1 MVRRN
6 KGEGTI
12 YQHPGRRG
20 YRAQVTLKDGRK
32 IAKQFKTSTAASAW
46 IRDQHTRDTQGL
58 FSAGSSTTLEE
69 WMEGYLKEREFTR
82 RPSTM
87 ATDRVHW
94 SKHFG
99 AIREVRLHD
108 LDALTIRRWLEALQR
123 SFVTD
128 QRPDGQP
135 HTLRICYSL
144 LRSSLAAA
152 VERDALDVSP
162 MAKVKRPQVPR
173 PEPKYLRPDELKLV
187 LHHLYET
194 GDPREMAVQLMVRL
208 GLRRGEALGLTWQD
222 VDLETG
228 RVTIA
233 RQLQR
238 IPDPKDPSRKVL
250 ARVPL
255 KTAASRRVVRAS
267 GTLLER
273 LRTLQRYE
281 GAEPTDFV
289 VTLGKGPVEPALM
302 TRWLSNRTKEIGI
315 RCSPHRLRHTAATLM
330 LNRVGSITTVS
341 TFLGHSDLKTTSVY
355 ARVLDDT
362 SESASAAL
370 GDVVDDL

>member
-1 MVRRN
+1 M
-6 KGEGTI
+6 
-12 YQHPGRRG
+12 
-20 YRAQVTLKDGRK
+20 TLKDGRK
-32 IAKQFKTSTAASAW
+32 LTKQFRTSTLASAW
-46 IRDQHTRDTQGL
+46 IREQHVKDTQGL
-58 FSAGSSTTLEE
+58 LSERSTMTLQE
-69 WMEGYLKEREFTR
+69 WMEGYLKERELTKG
-82 RPSTM
+82 PSTM

-99 AIREVRLHD
+99 AIAQVRLCE
-108 LDALTIRRWLEALQR
+108 LDALKIRRWLEGLQR
-123 SFVTD
+123 SFITE

-135 HTLRICYSL
+135 HTLRLCYSL

-152 VERDALDVSP
+152 VERDVLEVSP
-162 MAKVKRPQVPR
+162 IAKVKRPQVPR
-173 PEPKYLRPDELKLV
+173 PQPKYLRPEELKLV
-187 LHHLYET
+187 LEHLFQT
-194 GDPREMAVQLMVRL
+194 GDPREMAVQLMIRL

-222 VDLETG
+222 IDLDTG

-238 IPDPKDPSRKVL
+238 IPDPKDPSRMVL
-250 ARVPL
+250 ARVSL
-255 KTAASRRVVRAS
+255 KTVASRRVVRAS
-267 GTLLER
+267 GTLLDR
-273 LRTLQRYE
+273 LRTLQRTSV
-281 GAEPTDFV
+281 AISTDFV
-289 VTLGKGPVEPALM
+289 VTFGKGPVEPALM
-302 TRWLSNRTKEIGI
+302 TRWLSIRTKEIGI

-341 TFLGHSDLKTTSVY
+341 TFLGHTDLKTTSVY

>member
-1 MVRRN
+1 VVRRN

-12 YQHPGRRG
+12 YQLEGRRG

-32 IAKQFKTSTAASAW
+32 LTKQFRTSTLASSW
-46 IRDQHTRDTQGL
+46 IREQHLRDAQGL
-58 FSAGSSTTLEE
+58 HSEGSAMTLHE
-69 WMEGYLKEREFTR
+69 WMEGYLRERELTR

-94 SKHFG
+94 TKHFG
-99 AIREVRLHD
+99 AITEFRLRD

-123 SFVTD
+123 SFVTE

-144 LRSSLAAA
+144 LRSALAAA
-152 VERDALDVSP
+152 VERDVLEVSP

-173 PEPKYLRPDELKLV
+173 PQPKYLRPDELKLV
-187 LHHLYET
+187 LDHLYET

-222 VDLETG
+222 VDLDTG
-228 RVTIA
+228 RVTVA
-233 RQLQR
+233 LQLQR
-238 IPDPKDPSRKVL
+238 IPDPEGPSRMVL

-255 KTAASRRVVRAS
+255 KTAASRRVIRAS
-267 GTLLER
+267 GTLLDR
-273 LRTLQRYE
+273 LRTLRRSA
-281 GAEPTDFV
+281 GAAPSDFV
-289 VTLGKGPVEPALM
+289 VTLGNGPVDPSLM

-341 TFLGHSDLKTTSVY
+341 TFLGHTDLKTTSVY

-362 SESASAAL
+362 SETASAAL
-370 GDVVDDL
+370 GEVVDEL